1 LFIMA
6 EQLRPERDRI
16 EELLAGIPVV
26 DARGLRKVYDTG
38 SGRVEALRG
47 VDLIVARGEI
57 VSIAGPSGS
66 GKSTLLNC
74 LSGLDDVDAGEIRID
89 GLDLRRMSDNE
100 RTDLRARRIGFVF
113 QSFNLL
119 PMLSAEENVE
129 LPLLI
134 AGQSGRK
141 ARRRAGEALA
151 RVGLDG
157 VGSRPPDELSGG
169 EQQRVAIAR
178 AIVHDPALLFADE
191 PTGSLDSETARQ
203 IVDLLVA
210 LNADGQ
216 TIVVVTH
223 NPDVARRTGRVLR
236 MSDGTLS

>member
-1 LFIMA
+1 MS
-6 EQLRPERDRI
+6 EQLRPDRRAI
-16 EELLAGIPVV
+16 EDVLAGIPVV
-26 DARGLRKVYDTG
+26 DARNLRKTYDTG

-47 VDLIVARGEI
+47 VDLIVARSEI
-57 VSIAGPSGS
+57 VSITGPSGS

-74 LSGLDDVDAGEIRID
+74 LAGLDEVDEGEIRVD
-89 GLDLRRMSDNE
+89 GLDLRRMTDNE

-134 AGQSGRK
+134 AGQSGRR
-141 ARRRAGEALA
+141 ARRRARDALA

-157 VGSRPPDELSGG
+157 IVARRPDELSGG

-178 AIVHDPALLFADE
+178 AVVHDPALLFADE
-191 PTGSLDSETARQ
+191 PTGSLDSDTARQ
-203 IVDLLVA
+203 IMDLLVA
-210 LNADGQ
+210 LNDDGQ

-223 NPDVARRTGRVLR
+223 NPEVARRAGRVLR
-236 MSDGTLS
+236 MSDGALT

>member
-1 LFIMA
+1 MS
-6 EQLRPERDRI
+6 EQLRPDRHAI
-16 EELLAGIPVV
+16 EDVLAGIPVV
-26 DARGLRKVYDTG
+26 DARGLRKTYDTG

-57 VSIAGPSGS
+57 LSIAGPSGS

-74 LSGLDDVDAGEIRID
+74 LAGLDEVDEGEIRVD

-141 ARRRAGEALA
+141 ARRRAREALA

-157 VGSRPPDELSGG
+157 IGGRRPDELSGG

-178 AIVHDPALLFADE
+178 AIVHEPALLFADE
-191 PTGSLDSETARQ
+191 PTGSLDSDTARQ
-203 IVDLLVA
+203 IMDLLAA
-210 LNADGQ
+210 LNGDGQ

-223 NPDVARRTGRVLR
+223 NPEVARRAGRVLR
-236 MSDGTLS
+236 ISDGALT

>member
-1 LFIMA
+1 MS
-6 EQLRPERDRI
+6 EQLRPDRRGI
-16 EELLAGIPVV
+16 EEILAGIPVV
-26 DARGLRKVYDTG
+26 DARGLRKTYDSG
-38 SGRVEALRG
+38 SGRIEALRG

-74 LSGLDDVDAGEIRID
+74 LSGLDDVDEGDIRID
-89 GLDLRRMSDNE
+89 GLDLRGMSDNE

-134 AGQSGRK
+134 GGQSGRK
-141 ARRRAGEALA
+141 ARRIAREALS

-178 AIVHDPALLFADE
+178 AIVHSPALLFADE
-191 PTGSLDSETARQ
+191 PTGSLDSDTARQ
-203 IVDLLVA
+203 IMDLLVT
-210 LNADGQ
+210 LNAEGQ

-223 NPDVARRTGRVLR
+223 NPDVAARAGRVLR

>member
-1 LFIMA
+1 MS
-6 EQLRPERDRI
+6 EQLRPDRRAI
-16 EELLAGIPVV
+16 EDVLAGIPVV
-26 DARGLRKVYDTG
+26 DARGLRKTYDTG

-57 VSIAGPSGS
+57 LSIAGPSGS

-74 LSGLDDVDAGEIRID
+74 LAGLDEVDEGQIRID

-141 ARRRAGEALA
+141 ARRRAREALA

-157 VGSRPPDELSGG
+157 IGGRRPDELSGG

-178 AIVHDPALLFADE
+178 AIVHEPALLFADE
-191 PTGSLDSETARQ
+191 PTGSLDSDTARQ
-203 IVDLLVA
+203 IMDLLAA
-210 LNADGQ
+210 LNDDGQ
-216 TIVVVTH
+216 TIEI
-223 NPDVARRTGRVLR
+223 GRAHV
-236 MSDGTLS
+236 

>member
-1 LFIMA
+1 MS
-6 EQLRPERDRI
+6 EQLRPDGRGI
-16 EELLAGIPVV
+16 EEILAGIPVV
-26 DARGLRKVYDTG
+26 DARLVRKTYDTG
-38 SGRVEALRG
+38 SGVVEALRG

-74 LSGLDDVDAGEIRID
+74 LSGLDDVDEGEIRID
-89 GLDLRRMSDNE
+89 GLDLGRMSDNE

-141 ARRRAGEALA
+141 ARRRARETLE

-157 VGSRPPDELSGG
+157 VGRRRPDELSGG

-178 AIVHDPALLFADE
+178 AIVHSPALLFADE
-191 PTGSLDSETARQ
+191 PTGSLDSDTARQ
-203 IVDLLVA
+203 IMDLLVA
-210 LNADGQ
+210 LNAEGQ
-216 TIVVVTH
+216 TVVVVTH
-223 NPDVARRTGRVLR
+223 NPAVAVRAGRVLR